1 MAKPASRQEFKEY
14 ILRKIGAPVIQINL
28 SDEQIEDRID
38 EAISF
43 WNDYHYSGSEHVY
56 LKHQLTETDISNGY
70 IELPDAVYQRLLGVT
85 RVWDMGVS
93 ISSGTGMFNV
103 SYQFVLNNIQDITG
117 YSMSNYYMTM
127 QHLQFIQEVLVGK
140 PMIRY
145 NKHVNKIHL
154 DMTMSKLT
162 PGNYIVIEGYDIIDE
177 ALYSDM
183 WNDRW
188 LQNYAT
194 VLVREQWGLVLTKFT
209 NMQLVGGVQFNGDQ
223 ILSEAKADR
232 KEMEEQAISSLQPLV
247 YNFSG

>member
-38 EAISF
+38 EAIQF
-43 WNDYHYSGSEHVY
+43 WNDYHYNGSEHVY
-56 LKHQLTETDISNGY
+56 LKHQLTQTDLDNGF
-70 IELPDAVYQRLLGVT
+70 IELPTEVYQRLLGIT
-85 RVWDMGVS
+85 RVFDMGVS

-103 SYQFVLNNIQDITG
+103 TYQFVLNNIQDITG
-117 YSMSNYYMTM
+117 YNVSNYYMTM

-145 NKHVNKIHL
+145 NKHVNKLHL

-162 PGNYIVIEGYDIIDE
+162 PGNFIIIEGYDIIDE
-177 ALYSDM
+177 GLYSDM

-188 LQNYAT
+188 LQNYAAA
-194 VLVREQWGLVLTKFT
+194 LVREQWGFVLTKFT
-209 NMQLVGGVQFNGDQ
+209 NMQLVGGVQFNGEQ
-223 ILSEAKADR
+223 ILNDAREERRA
-232 KEMEEQAISSLQPLV
+232 MEEQAISSLQPMV
-247 YNFSG
+247 INFSG